1 MADSVIKDRDGTDVE
16 YTGVTKIKL
25 NTVDGGTQIFSE
37 GEAVEGVEVSLDFSN
52 GDQTITAPDGKL
64 VKSAIIKKPDTLVP
78 ENIAL
83 DTIVAGVV
91 GTFESGNFNTD
102 NLVEIVPVTFVT
114 VPSGGDGTVP
124 LMQPIGLKTGSVYQ
138 ILWNNVSYILE
149 AKDITY
155 NGIPAVAVGNGI
167 AWGGEDNGLPFAI
180 GEIPEEYVSFT
191 GGAYG
196 LIIPLDGYITFKV
209 GGYLIRDVEKLNV
222 NLDFSEGNI
231 TVVPEAGKLI
241 NRVDIQ
247 KPATLVPENIAKDV
261 NVAGVVGTH
270 EGGGVPRLK
279 PIRFYDPYGNVLYS
293 FTRAEIKEMTE
304 LPPGPELGNLTFSK
318 WTHTL
323 AELKAVPY
331 FADVGPCY
339 KQNGSDVIVLIV
351 DIYYSLRVGYT
362 SQQSLY
368 LSTGTTNKVTV
379 NWGDG
384 SSSTQGNQYYIS
396 HTYTNPG
403 RYIVTVK
410 PSSTSAKYLELGH
423 NLSNYYYQFAAYS
436 YSESVYNANI
446 NKPVNLPL
454 VSVLSGLSIPLR
466 LYGCTSNAQLKMFSS
481 FSDVVVYGYGLMNNP
496 NLEVV
501 CAKSIAFSGNVGGAR
516 NLSLKRYPNIT
527 NIAYNLVI
535 SECRDLEEVIFGY
548 TPDKLTNMNDQW
560 AMLMTLTE
568 PPTLTADTV
577 RTWGTKPIYV
587 PDSAVEAYKTADVW
601 STVADYIHPASQYPD

>member
-124 LMQPIGLKTGSVYQ
+124 LMQPIGLETGSIYQ

-149 AKDITY
+149 AKDISY
-155 NGIPAVAVGNGI
+155 NGIPAIAVGNGI

-180 GEIPEEYVSFT
+180 GEIPEQYVSFT

-196 LIIPLDGYITFKV
+196 LIIPLDGSITFKV
-209 GGYLIRDVEKLNV
+209 GGYLITKSGTDDDVV
-222 NLDFSEGNI
+222 
-231 TVVPEAGKLI
+231 
-241 NRVDIQ
+241 
-247 KPATLVPENIAKDV
+247 
-261 NVAGVVGTH
+261 
-270 EGGGVPRLK
+270 VPRLK

-293 FTRAEIKEMTE
+293 FTRAEIKKMTE
-304 LPPGPELGNLTFSK
+304 LPPGPELGDLTFSK

-362 SQQSLY
+362 TQQSLY

-501 CAKSIAFSGNVGGAR
+501 CAKSIAFSGNVCGAR

-560 AMLMTLTE
+560 AMLMTQTE

-577 RTWGTKPIYV
+577 RTWGRKPIYV